1 MTSYRENFGFTLAEV
16 LITLGII
23 GVVAALTIPNMMT
36 DYEKKRVAATI
47 KKDYSELYEAIKL
60 AEIRNGDFEYW
71 DFSIVNDYSISEK
84 FIDKYLLPYLK
95 LQKCSANSNIIKQK
109 CGYIVSDVGAHYLL
123 PSGSLVSFRIMQTSP
138 EIYTII
144 DINGPKKPNVM
155 GTDTFYFVIKDG
167 KILPAGWHDGITRE
181 KILNS
186 WYGGCN
192 PYTVDKN
199 NGISLLRHG
208 CTALLMI
215 DNWEFKDDYPFKQ
228 KAEIS
233 E

>member
-47 KKDYSELYEAIKL
+47 KKDYSELCQAIKL
-60 AEIRNGDFEYW
+60 AEIRNGDFGYW

-84 FIDKYLLPYLK
+84 FIDKYLSPYLK
-95 LQKCSANSNIIKQK
+95 LQKCSANYNIIKQK
-109 CGYIVSDVGAHYLL
+109 CGSVVSSVGAHYLL
-123 PSGSLVSFRIMQTSP
+123 PSGSLVSFRVMQNSQK
-138 EIYTII
+138 IATII
-144 DINGPKKPNVM
+144 DINGPQKPNIM
-155 GTDTFYFVIKDG
+155 GTDTFYFIIEDG
-167 KILPAGWHDGITRE
+167 KILPYGWHDGITRE
-181 KILNS
+181 SILNS
-186 WYGGCN
+186 LYSGCH
-192 PYTVDKN
+192 PYTVHKST
-199 NGISLLRHG
+199 GIDTLRHG

-215 DNWEFKDDYPFKQ
+215 DNWEFKDDYPFKR